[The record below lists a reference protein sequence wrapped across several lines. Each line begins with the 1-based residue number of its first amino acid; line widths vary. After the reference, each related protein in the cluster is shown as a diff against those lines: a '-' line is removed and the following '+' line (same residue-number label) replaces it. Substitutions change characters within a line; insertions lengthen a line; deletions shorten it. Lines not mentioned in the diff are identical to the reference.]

1 MNPLAARLAAKPKK
15 MKRPAYT
22 GRFAFG
28 AGIGLVRVAEE
39 GFEPPT
45 KGL

>member
-1 MNPLAARLAAKPKK
+1 

-28 AGIGLVRVAEE
+28 AGIDFVKVAEE